1 MTLHGVD
8 LKQGKA
14 KQVLKAMPAESVQ
27 TCVTSPPYWGLRDY
41 GVDGQLGL
49 EPTPDAYVD
58 RLVGIFEEVRRV
70 LKDDG
75 TLWLNLGDSYA
86 NKGGSGPQGE
96 TGDRSNRT
104 YTAAEAIEKMGGQLK
119 PKDLVGIPWR
129 VAFALQEAGWW
140 LRNDI
145 IWHKPNPMPESVTDR
160 CTTSHEHIFLFA
172 KSKRYY
178 FDNEAIK
185 TEATG
190 LPPGNN
196 RPTKAGRAFRNGDEN
211 HRTSENLHEI
221 GARSKKNK
229 RDVWKVSTKPYSDA
243 HFAVYP
249 PDLIEP
255 CILAGAPKGGTVLDP
270 FCGSGTT
277 GAVAVELVREFVGIE
292 LNDDY
297 LEMAQDRIREAKERS
312 GTLTADEAND
322 GGGQIG
328 IFSEAQT

>member
-1 MTLHGVD
+1 M
-8 LKQGKA
+8 
-14 KQVLKAMPAESVQ
+14 
-27 TCVTSPPYWGLRDY
+27 LR
-41 GVDGQLGL
+41 
-49 EPTPDAYVD
+49 
-58 RLVGIFEEVRRV
+58 
-70 LKDDG
+70 DDG

-86 NKGGSGPQGE
+86 NKGGSGPQGD
-96 TGDRSNRT
+96 TGDRSDRT
-104 YTAAEAIEKMGGQLK
+104 YTAAEATEKMGGQLK

-160 CTTSHEHIFLFA
+160 CTTSHEHIFLLA
-172 KSKRYY
+172 KSKSYY

-185 TEATG
+185 DPLQTDPHA
-190 LPPGNN
+190 LGNKN
-196 RPTKAGRAFRNGDEN
+196 HGRIRQDGCVRDPDRVWGQE
-211 HRTSENLHEI
+211 
-221 GARSKKNK
+221 GKKNK
-229 RDVWKVSTKPYSDA
+229 RDVWEVTTKPFPNA

-255 CILAGAPKGGTVLDP
+255 CILAGAPEDGSVLDP

-277 GAVAVELVREFVGIE
+277 GAVAVEHGREFVGIE

-297 LEMAQDRIREAKERS
+297 LEMARKRIREAKERS
-312 GTLTADEAND
+312 GTLSADEANK